1 MENDKTNSAVD
12 EFLGDLK
19 NNDGDGVFEPSKE
32 NPFDDQVIETKE
44 EEVKEEKV
52 LPFNQDPKIQRY
64 IRKEVEKITKDLTP
78 RQTEQFQK
86 EVSQSK
92 DEDDLVGAFTNII
105 GNDTPEKVHAL
116 KMLDRTIKGLE
127 DKATSATRQL
137 EAERQADI
145 EAEQELEQGFENIE
159 DTFNVDISSST
170 PQARKT
176 RKDFIEF
183 VEKIAPKDEYG
194 EIKEYPDF
202 EATFELFQKMNKPQP
217 NLRAREIASRGMAR
231 TSDASNIPQERGNS
245 WKDVEKALS
254 GMFK

>member
-1 MENDKTNSAVD
+1 MDENKTESAVD

-19 NNDGDGVFEPSKE
+19 NNDGDGVFEVSKE

-44 EEVKEEKV
+44 EEVKEEKA

-64 IRKEVEKITKDLTP
+64 IRKEVEKLTKDLTP

-127 DKATSATRQL
+127 DKAMSATRQL

-159 DTFNVDISSST
+159 DTFNVDISSAT
-170 PQARKT
+170 PQARET
-176 RKDFIEF
+176 RKKFIEF

-202 EATFELFQKMNKPQP
+202 EQTFDLFQKLNKPQP
-217 NLRAREIASRGMAR
+217 NLRARELASRGMTR
-231 TSDASNIPQERGNS
+231 TSEASNATQVQGNS
-245 WKDVEKALS
+245 WKDVEKAIS